1 MRFLPPE
8 EQAIVDRAE
17 ALGLEGAVPRPAYL
31 SPELCTGLSLL
42 LAVPTLGYSLLLLP
56 ILWVAQYERT
66 AHRIMRLRRKLEDHA
81 QVAMLGNRPLSG
93 STDLIVQ

>member
-8 EQAIVDRAE
+8 QQAIVCRAE
-17 ALGLEGAVPRPAYL
+17 ALGLEGAIPRPGYL

-42 LAVPTLGYSLLLLP
+42 LAVPTLGYSLLLVP

-66 AHRIMRLRRKLEDHA
+66 AHRILCLQQKLEA
-81 QVAMLGNRPLSG
+81 EEQGSELGSRL
-93 STDLIVQ
+93 

>member
-8 EQAIVDRAE
+8 EQAIVCRAE
-17 ALGLEGAVPRPAYL
+17 ALGLEGAIPRPAYL

-42 LAVPTLGYSLLLLP
+42 LAVPTLGYSLLFVP

-66 AHRIMRLRRKLEDHA
+66 AHRILCLRRKLEAEDKGSE
-81 QVAMLGNRPLSG
+81 LGSSL
-93 STDLIVQ
+93 